1 MLEINRLN
9 PRKACRPDNRGAKVI
24 RLCPRICANNL
35 TRIFNNSFEKCEYPS
50 ELKTSKVIAFFK
62 KVETYNPNNY
72 RPVSLL
78 SCFNKLFEKIL
89 CKRLVSFL
97 ARHKVLINYQHGF
110 RKLYSTTIALFE
122 FMDNIIRFLDEG
134 NY

>member
-24 RLCPRICANNL
+24 RLCPRIFANNL